1 MFERGNVVEKKKPEQ
16 IKKEAVRKKKQTE
29 MDFQKLMNMANG
41 WAKKAQDL
49 QKRGDA
55 QGAATAMH
63 QCNEIRQHLEKSR
76 QAGLEGLSQDEPDF
90 DTPTEQMIQTA
101 RMNFGID
108 LKDPQVSKYLKALQ
122 AEKKEG
128 THVMKQ
134 HYDEPV
140 AKINWTLIISIV
152 VIIMSYRMW
161 ATGTSKVL
169 REDVFGF
176 GVVSEVVSES
186 TIGSEGMAEGAEGA
200 GI

>member
-1 MFERGNVVEKKKPEQ
+1 M
-16 IKKEAVRKKKQTE
+16 
-29 MDFQKLMNMANG
+29 
-41 WAKKAQDL
+41 
-49 QKRGDA
+49 
-55 QGAATAMH
+55 
-63 QCNEIRQHLEKSR
+63 
-76 QAGLEGLSQDEPDF
+76 
-90 DTPTEQMIQTA
+90 
-101 RMNFGID
+101 
-108 LKDPQVSKYLKALQ
+108 Q

-176 GVVSEVVSES
+176 GGVVSEVVSES
-186 TIGSEGMAEGAEGA
+186 TIGSEGMAEGVEGA
-200 GI
+200 GTGEL

>member
-1 MFERGNVVEKKKPEQ
+1 MRSSILIFE
-16 IKKEAVRKKKQTE
+16 
-29 MDFQKLMNMANG
+29 
-41 WAKKAQDL
+41 
-49 QKRGDA
+49 
-55 QGAATAMH
+55 
-63 QCNEIRQHLEKSR
+63 
-76 QAGLEGLSQDEPDF
+76 
-90 DTPTEQMIQTA
+90 
-101 RMNFGID
+101 GID

-161 ATGTSKVL
+161 ATGTSKVI

-176 GVVSEVVSES
+176 GSVSEIVSES

-200 GI
+200 GTGEL

>member
-1 MFERGNVVEKKKPEQ
+1 M
-16 IKKEAVRKKKQTE
+16 
-29 MDFQKLMNMANG
+29 
-41 WAKKAQDL
+41 
-49 QKRGDA
+49 
-55 QGAATAMH
+55 
-63 QCNEIRQHLEKSR
+63 
-76 QAGLEGLSQDEPDF
+76 
-90 DTPTEQMIQTA
+90 
-101 RMNFGID
+101 
-108 LKDPQVSKYLKALQ
+108 Q

-200 GI
+200 GTGEL